1 MTSSN
6 GLRVMAGI
14 LVKIQYRGIQDVCI
28 PAVKIG
34 EPCKKKISY
43 AAKFIDDLILVM
55 NIQYGGVREMYNSQL
70 SLQDINHNDCLELFL
85 LLTGGELY

>member
-1 MTSSN
+1 MSTDRVNFLQLRNKLNGEMTSSN

-55 NIQYGGVREMYNSQL
+55 NIQSGGVREMYNS
-70 SLQDINHNDCLELFL
+70 
-85 LLTGGELY
+85 

>member
-1 MTSSN
+1 MSTDRVNFLQLRSKLNGEMTSSN

-55 NIQYGGVREMYNSQL
+55 NIQYGGVREMYNS
-70 SLQDINHNDCLELFL
+70 
-85 LLTGGELY
+85 